1 MREEQTCLFDD
12 NPEYDAFIDKFKP
25 KKTTDDCY
33 TPPLI
38 YDVVR
43 DWACQKYSIDPSK
56 IVRPF
61 YPEEDYEDFL
71 YPDGCVVLDN
81 PPFSILSQICRF
93 YLSKNI
99 SFFLFAPSLTALNQR
114 NDCLKI
120 THILCDAN
128 IEYENG
134 AIVRTAFLTNMG
146 GDVVAETAPELGKAI
161 AGAMA
166 KTKTER
172 VLPKYAYPDY
182 IVTAAMMQRWA
193 HYGIHFS
200 VKKKDCVLVSKLDA
214 QSAHGKAIFGGGL
227 ILSKKAAAEKAAAE
241 KAAAEKAAAEKAAA
255 EKAGAIIWQLSD
267 RERAIVAKLGEK
279 PEGEP
284 WD

>member
-38 YDVVR
+38 YDVIR

-61 YPEEDYEDFL
+61 YPEKDYEDFP

-93 YLSKNI
+93 YLSKKI
-99 SFFLFAPSLTALNQR
+99 SFFLFAPSLTALGQR

-161 AGAMA
+161 AGAIA
-166 KTKTER
+166 KIKTKTGR

-193 HYGIHFS
+193 HYGINFS
-200 VKKKDCVLVSKLDA
+200 VKKKDCVFVSKLDA

-227 ILSKKAAAEKAAAE
+227 LLSEKAAAE
-241 KAAAEKAAAEKAAA
+241 KAAAEKAAAEKAD
-255 EKAGAIIWQLSD
+255 AIIWQLSD